1 MFVIEAKDLVK
12 KYHEKT
18 ALNHFNL
25 QVKEG
30 EILGLLG
37 PNGCGKTT
45 AIHTILGLLKIEK
58 GEVLLFGK
66 QMNHH
71 MFEIKKQIG
80 VVPQEL
86 AYFEELTV
94 KENIDFFCGLYV
106 EDSLKRKELVEEAIR
121 FVELDE
127 YRNFIPKKL
136 SGGLKRRLN
145 IACGIVHQPRL
156 IFFDEPT
163 VAVDA
168 HSRSFILEGIK
179 RLNQNGTTIVYT
191 THYLDEADYL
201 CDRIVI
207 MDNGEYIVSGTSDE
221 LKQLIA
227 LKEIISVELV
237 DEPSE
242 EFLKVAQQLNGLQLC
257 QVQNRMMKFEFKQS
271 GHQLAKIVHLL
282 EDFDLPYVHIS
293 SEKPSLQDVFLAYT
307 GKELRD

>member
-12 KYHEKT
+12 KYHEKI

-71 MFEIKKQIG
+71 MFEIKKKIG